1 MKISVS
7 KTFEI
12 FVRDSALGFERKT
25 DGSNIFHEWQKRQGP
40 LIFSKAEINYLEEIT
55 SFLAMKRSSLT
66 AELFQSSVIR
76 KMGNLIEKY
85 QG

>member
-7 KTFEI
+7 KTLEI

-25 DGSNIFHEWQKRQGP
+25 DGSNIFHEWP
-40 LIFSKAEINYLEEIT
+40 LITSKVEINYFEEIT
-55 SFLAMKRSSLT
+55 SFLAMERSSLT
-66 AELFQSSVIR
+66 EELFQSSVIR
-76 KMGNLIEKY
+76 KMGNLIEKC